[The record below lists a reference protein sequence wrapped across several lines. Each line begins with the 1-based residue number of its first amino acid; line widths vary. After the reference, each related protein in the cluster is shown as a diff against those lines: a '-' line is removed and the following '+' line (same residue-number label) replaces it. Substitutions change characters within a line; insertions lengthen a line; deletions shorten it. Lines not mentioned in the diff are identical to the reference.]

1 MVTTSGDWSNPRPNL
16 LDIPAQFSSNLLGHF
31 REHLAKCS
39 EGMAKGKN
47 YSETAGVSGQD
58 ERLKWGFGSTSKRN
72 FADSHESELMNIFGQ
87 AATRL
92 PFARISVAAPNVRA
106 NVDATEV
113 EKQFQASSEDW
124 AGQSGNAENVLGHH
138 LIETADKTR
147 REFRFR
153 GMGDDSVL
161 QTIHLKDTRQPLE
174 RAVDSFYSRFFPL
187 GYPNSVSEGY
197 LVYSQYRAVQHFA
210 SAVLSVLSTQSLLF
224 AAGLRPTPAQATIVS
239 WVLKDGMQHI
249 GKLICSSMG
258 ARMDSEPKRWRIF
271 ADVMYDVGA
280 GLEVISPLC
289 PQHFLTVAGLANMAK
304 GMALVSARATR
315 LPVYSSFAREGNLS
329 DLYAKGEAISTLSNV
344 FGLGVGIQLASTV
357 CATIQG
363 KLLIAPV
370 LSAIHLYSVAQ
381 EMRAAPINTLNGQ
394 RTAMLVADFLKTGEV
409 SKPVDLRYRERLI
422 LPVGL
427 QQESGNVRVGASLL
441 KTVSKPSVL
450 SELKKSFGNERFLLN
465 FSDQRTDLVLHQ
477 SATGEDAVRGWLLA
491 AYACQLAHKT
501 DQRSDGHGDD
511 SHGFGLKKAAAL
523 RDAYEK
529 TEQSLPA
536 LLEGLRE
543 NGWHTHLFL
552 EGSGYR
558 AVW

>member
-1 MVTTSGDWSNPRPNL
+1 MGRRKEAFESRGIGEPDGGRKWDFARVCNTRFSFNL
-16 LDIPAQFSSNLLGHF
+16 NCNMESPLDS
-31 REHLAKCS
+31 
-39 EGMAKGKN
+39 
-47 YSETAGVSGQD
+47 AGS
-58 ERLKWGFGSTSKRN
+58 
-72 FADSHESELMNIFGQ
+72 
-87 AATRL
+87 RL
-92 PFARISVAAPNVRA
+92 PFARISVAEA
-106 NVDATEV
+106 NLGPSAGALEAD
-113 EKQFQASSEDW
+113 KQYQSSREDW
-124 AGQSGNAENVLGHH
+124 SRQTGAVESVPSRR
-138 LIETADKTR
+138 LIETADKVR

-153 GMGDDSVL
+153 GVGDDAVL
-161 QTIHLKDTRQPLE
+161 ETIPISDTRQPME
-174 RAVDSFYSRFFPL
+174 RVVDSFLSRFFPL
-187 GYPNSVSEGY
+187 GYPHSVSEGY
-197 LVYSQYRAVQHFA
+197 LVYSKYRAVQHFA

-249 GKLICSSMG
+249 GKLVCSSMG
-258 ARMDSEPKRWRIF
+258 AMMDSEPKRWRIF

-315 LPVYSSFAREGNLS
+315 LPVYSSFAKEGNLS

-363 KLLIAPV
+363 KLLVAPF

-381 EMRAAPINTLNGQ
+381 EMRAAPINTLNEQ
-394 RTAMLVADFLKTGEV
+394 RTALLVADYLKTGKV
-409 SKPVDLRYRERLI
+409 SRPADLRYRERLI

-427 QQESGNVRVGASLL
+427 LQESGNVRVGASPI

-450 SELKKSFGNERFLLN
+450 AELTKSFSNERFLLK
-465 FSDQRTDLVLHQ
+465 FSDQRTDLILHQ

-491 AYACQLAHKT
+491 AYAYQIAHKN
-501 DQRSDGHGDD
+501 DLSGKDD
-511 SHGFGLKKAAAL
+511 AGSHGFGLKKMDAL
-523 RDAYEK
+523 RDAYQR
-529 TEQSLPA
+529 TESSLPA
-536 LLEGLRE
+536 LLRGLKE